1 MAANLNVWSL
11 EPIPDFETEALFL
24 EISYRENLF
33 PFQILGTTF
42 LVSVWCRNSPT
53 AAGDDHTVQ
62 DEEPPTVYY
71 DEEKEQETPG
81 NYTNVVAKSAI

>member
-1 MAANLNVWSL
+1 MYIGNV
-11 EPIPDFETEALFL
+11 T
-24 EISYRENLF
+24 RR
-33 PFQILGTTF
+33 FQILATTF